1 MPGQLA
7 VWYAQQLAPENPVY
21 NIAEYLEIC
30 GDLDEERFTEALRRT
45 VDEAETVRLRFRMA
59 DGEPR
64 QYLATADDLP
74 VETLDVS
81 AESDPHA
88 VARSWMLST
97 LRRPLHLL
105 GGPLTGHAVIKVGRD
120 RHYWLHYGH
129 HLVMDGYSGQLFA
142 HRLERNYNAL
152 SAEPDADPA
161 PALEPVSVLFDEAR
175 AYRSSPALAEDRE
188 FWTGALAEVA
198 RAGRPARHK
207 PRQLPQVP
215 TRYGGELGAEDTG
228 ALKRAA
234 RRLGT
239 SLTGLSIAA
248 AALYHHRTTG
258 TRDVVVGIP
267 ARGRAG
273 GRAHAIPGMTSNILP
288 IRLTVGQDTTV
299 AQLLRQIGA
308 EIRLASRHQRYR
320 YEDILRD
327 LKLLDGSPLCD
338 LVVNSMS
345 FDYALDFGGCTTT
358 AHNLSNGPIDVL
370 SIDVYDRRAGAGL
383 QLDVDVNP
391 DARGL
396 EPEADIYRRF
406 LRILQGLAAADR
418 TARVAAIDVLSAQ
431 ERRRVL
437 VEWDDTSAGPAP
449 VVSAVSAVEL
459 LEAEAADR
467 AGVPFAA
474 LDARANRLARYLVSQ
489 GVGAESVV
497 GLCLPPGVDLIVAS
511 LAVWRAGGARLPI
524 DPALP
529 ADWIAAVLADSGTE
543 LVVCDGEVPPALLEG
558 RARVVALDDPS
569 VSEQV
574 RGLESGPLGL
584 PVFSHGLAQVTAAP
598 GQLGRPR
605 PVGIS
610 HGALANC
617 GAGFEGA
624 EGFTGLEGFQA
635 GAPQGDEVHLG
646 RPAANCRAYVLDTTL
661 NPVPP
666 GVAGELYLAGAGVP
680 RGYLGRAGLTASRFV
695 ANPFAADGSRLYR
708 SGHRVRW
715 KADGGLELLSRADG
729 QAMLRGLWIATGE
742 IESVLAAH
750 PAIGQAAVI
759 VREDAPG
766 EQRLIAYVAMS
777 GDEASAYAGDA
788 ELAQL
793 IREYAADELPAY
805 MVPSAVVVL
814 DALPLAVGG
823 GPDRRALQAPEYAT
837 GASGASRGPADAREE
852 ALCAVFAEVLELE
865 SVGADDDFFDLGGHS
880 LLATQLV
887 SRIRSLLDVE
897 LPMRAVFETPT
908 VAGLAARLPDAGRA
922 RPVLRPRERPD
933 RVPLSFAQRRLW
945 FLGRL
950 EGPSATYNAPIVL
963 RLSGV
968 LDTAALAASM
978 RDVVGRHEAL
988 RTILPVD
995 GAEPYQRVLGM
1006 DELDWELEHVTVSDS
1021 GRAYEQLA
1029 AMTDLPEP
1037 AASSPDPSSPDPSS
1051 DLAVAVVG
1059 AASHVFDLS
1068 AEVPFKAWLFGT
1080 GQPDEHV
1087 LVVLVHHIAGDGWS
1101 IGPLARDISSA
1112 YTARCAGQAPQW
1124 AALPVQYADYAL
1136 WQRELLGDE
1145 SDPESV
1151 LARQVAYWREALADI
1166 PEELELPADRP
1177 RPALASHRGRT
1188 AAFAI
1193 SGTAHARLLELA
1205 RAEGVTPFM
1214 VLHGA
1219 LAVLL
1224 SRLGAGTD
1232 VPIGS
1237 AVAGRTDE
1245 ALDDM
1250 VGCFVNTLV
1259 LRTDLSG
1266 DPTFTELLGR
1276 VREAGLSA
1284 FEHQDVPFER
1294 LVEELA
1300 PTRSLARHPLFQV
1313 VLTINDIA
1321 DGRMELPGLQAELIS
1336 TARPAVKFDLDV
1348 MVGEVFGTEGEPAG
1362 VRGAVTAA
1370 ADLFDE
1376 GAAQRIADW
1385 FGRVLAELVEAPA
1398 TRVSQV
1404 GVLSPGE
1411 QERVLVEWND
1421 TAVPVA
1427 LGSSVPGLFAAQVA
1441 RSADAVAVVQAGVR
1455 VSYAELE
1462 VRANRLAHFLRVQG
1476 VGAESVVGLCLPR
1489 GVEML
1494 VGIFAVW
1501 KAGAGYLPLDPGQPA
1516 ERIAFQLRDS
1526 RAVLTLT
1533 TEEILEGLPA
1543 GRHRLV
1549 AVDDTVVA
1557 MQIEAAPVTA
1567 PVVEVRAGQVAYV
1580 IYTSGST
1587 GRPKGVVVT
1596 HGGLVNYVSSVPARI
1611 GFGSPHG
1618 RFAVLQGQAT
1628 DLGNTTVFASL
1639 VGGGELHF
1647 LEEEAVT

>member
-30 GDLDEERFTEALRRT
+30 GDLDGERFTEALRRT
-45 VDEAETVRLRFRMA
+45 LDEAETVRLRFRVV

-64 QYLATADDLP
+64 QYLATADDHP
-74 VETLDVS
+74 IETLDVS

-88 VARSWMLST
+88 VARSWMLSK
-97 LRRPLHLL
+97 LRQPLHLL
-105 GGPLTGHAVIKVGRD
+105 DRPLTGHAVIKVGRD

-129 HLVMDGYSGQLFA
+129 HLVVDGYSGQLFA
-142 HRLERNYNAL
+142 RRLERNYNAL
-152 SAEPDADPA
+152 SAGPNADPV
-161 PALEPVSVLFDEAR
+161 PVLESVSVLFDEAR
-175 AYRSSPALAEDRE
+175 AYRSSLAAAEDRE
-188 FWTGALAEVA
+188 FWTGALADVA
-198 RAGRPARHK
+198 RAGRPAGHK

-215 TRYGGELGAEDTG
+215 ARYCGELGAEDTG

-248 AALYHHRTTG
+248 ATLYHHRTTG
-258 TRDVVVGIP
+258 AQDVVVGIP

-273 GRAHAIPGMTSNILP
+273 ERAHAIPGMTSNILP
-288 IRLTVGQDTTV
+288 IRLTVGQETTV

-308 EIRLASRHQRYR
+308 EVRLASRHQRYR

-338 LVVNSMS
+338 LVVNAMS
-345 FDYALDFGGCTTT
+345 FDYALNFGGCTTT

-370 SIDVYDRRAGAGL
+370 SIDVYDRRADAGL

-406 LRILQGLAAADR
+406 LQILQGLAAADR
-418 TARVAAIDVLSAQ
+418 TDRTAAIDVLSAQ
-431 ERRRVL
+431 ERRQVL
-437 VEWDDTSAGPAP
+437 VEWNDASAEAAP
-449 VVSAVSAVEL
+449 VASAVEL
-459 LEAEAADR
+459 FEAQAADR
-467 AGVPFAA
+467 AGVPFAE

-497 GLCLPPGVDLIVAS
+497 GLCLPPGVDLTVAS

-529 ADWIAAVLADSGTE
+529 ADWTAAVLAESGTA
-543 LVVCDGEVPPALLEG
+543 LVVDNGELAPALLDG
-558 RARVVALDDPS
+558 RARVVTLDDPS

-574 RGLESGPLGL
+574 RGLETGPLGVPL
-584 PVFSHGLAQVTAAP
+584 FSQGLAQVTAAP
-598 GQLGRPR
+598 GAMGRPR

-610 HGALANC
+610 HGALAS
-617 GAGFEGA
+617 GAVFEGA
-624 EGFTGLEGFQA
+624 GGFTGLEGFQA
-635 GAPQGDEVHLG
+635 GDPQGDEVHLG
-646 RPAANCRAYVLDTTL
+646 SPAANCRAYVLDTTL

-666 GVAGELYLAGAGVP
+666 GVAGELYLAGAGVA
-680 RGYLGRAGLTASRFV
+680 RGYPGRAGLTASSFV

-715 KADGGLELLSRADG
+715 KADGGLELLRRADG
-729 QAMLRGLWIATGE
+729 QTMIGGLWIATGE

-766 EQRLIAYVAMS
+766 EQRLIAYVVMS
-777 GDEASAYAGDA
+777 GAEGPAYAGDS

-814 DALPLAVGG
+814 DALPSAAGG
-823 GPDRRALQAPEYAT
+823 TPDRRALQASEYAT
-837 GASGASRGPADAREE
+837 SASGAGLRPADAREE

-908 VAGLAARLPDAGRA
+908 VAGLVARLPGAGRA

-968 LDTAALAASM
+968 LDTAALAAAM
-978 RDVVGRHEAL
+978 RDVVARHEAL

-1006 DELDWELEHVTVSDS
+1006 DELDWKMEHVTVSDS

-1029 AMTDLPEP
+1029 AMTDLPGL
-1037 AASSPDPSSPDPSS
+1037 AASSADPSS
-1051 DLAVAVVG
+1051 DLAAAVVG

-1068 AEVPFKAWLFGT
+1068 AEAPFKAWLFGT

-1112 YTARCAGQAPQW
+1112 YTARSAGQAPEW
-1124 AALPVQYADYAL
+1124 AALPVQYADYAM

-1145 SDPESV
+1145 GDPESV
-1151 LARQVAYWREALADI
+1151 LARQVAYWREVLADI

-1177 RPALASHRGRT
+1177 RPAVASHRGRT
-1188 AAFAI
+1188 AAFGI
-1193 SGTAHARLLELA
+1193 SGAAHARLLKLA

-1245 ALDDM
+1245 ALDDL

-1300 PTRSLARHPLFQV
+1300 PRRSLGRHPLFQT

-1321 DGRMELPGLQAELIS
+1321 DGRMKLPGLHAELIS

-1348 MVGEVFGTEGEPAG
+1348 MVGEVFGAEGEPAG
-1362 VRGAVTAA
+1362 VQGAVTAA

-1376 GAAQRIADW
+1376 GAAERIADW
-1385 FGRVLAELVEAPA
+1385 FSRVLAEVVEAPA

-1404 GVLSPGE
+1404 GVLSPDE
-1411 QERVLVEWND
+1411 QERLLVGWND

-1427 LGSSVPGLFAAQVA
+1427 GVLVPELFAAQVV
-1441 RSADAVAVVQAGVR
+1441 RTPDAVAVVQ
-1455 VSYAELE
+1455 
-1462 VRANRLAHFLRVQG
+1462 
-1476 VGAESVVGLCLPR
+1476 
-1489 GVEML
+1489 
-1494 VGIFAVW
+1494 
-1501 KAGAGYLPLDPGQPA
+1501 
-1516 ERIAFQLRDS
+1516 
-1526 RAVLTLT
+1526 
-1533 TEEILEGLPA
+1533 
-1543 GRHRLV
+1543 
-1549 AVDDTVVA
+1549 
-1557 MQIEAAPVTA
+1557 
-1567 PVVEVRAGQVAYV
+1567 
-1580 IYTSGST
+1580 
-1587 GRPKGVVVT
+1587 
-1596 HGGLVNYVSSVPARI
+1596 
-1611 GFGSPHG
+1611 
-1618 RFAVLQGQAT
+1618 
-1628 DLGNTTVFASL
+1628 
-1639 VGGGELHF
+1639 
-1647 LEEEAVT
+1647 